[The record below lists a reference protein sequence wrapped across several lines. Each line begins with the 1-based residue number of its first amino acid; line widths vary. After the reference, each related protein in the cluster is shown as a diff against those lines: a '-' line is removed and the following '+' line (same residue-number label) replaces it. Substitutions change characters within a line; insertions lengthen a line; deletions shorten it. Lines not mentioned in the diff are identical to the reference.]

1 MQHIKYIYE
10 VAELRERCR
19 AALKRLDTDTA
30 YSMEDIIEYYNI
42 GHLIE
47 EKDEIKNRIFNCE
60 EEKLKEYAKKI
71 KRVTGKFMNSIDDSN
86 CKEIY
91 DQLDIGWREDFWKLF
106 AEFKV
111 YSHVGEKVFE
121 DILLNSKITIYDI
134 LKYRYIVETYAR
146 TIKKWLLEYWD
157 SAEILLNK
165 YVIGKKIKDIN
176 LPEFDRKDIDDI
188 FIHYISSPYAHINRL
203 EIIQNIKNTKQFAVS
218 DKVKADAVKKRR
230 ELIEQME
237 KENRGIG
244 LETQICVSFRDDVQ
258 QQSEDNL
265 PNCEYYIYNRKW
277 LIENQDEATLLNNF
291 IYLFELFDF
300 EMRPTFLSK
309 EQECSSLERVLK
321 LRTVN
326 DYLVSGVYNYKI
338 GLAVT
343 QLRAYYLEL
352 QRLGKP
358 LEAIIEWFFRG
369 YLKQEFHVE
378 NFVVTMPS
386 ENSSYLEKCRL
397 LLPEL
402 ESILKQYKLYV
413 EERQIDRDL
422 LEITSG
428 SADISK
434 IPSLVENKYLYGKGE
449 EFQRVKRYFFSDQ
462 SMLHWV
468 ERINKNYRNFF
479 NLILHEKICKEDYGS
494 YVTEELNWLE
504 KNKWIYYDEEGYI
517 RFYDIQKI
525 ALFADLVRNDF
536 INIYSFKKYEKE
548 QYYKIIDEFI
558 KKDMMRYG
566 NGLFS
571 EPEQDWVSF
580 ILNKSRFN
588 NSMDIRN
595 RYMHGT
601 QANSYDEQSH
611 KENYFYILLVCIFYI
626 IKINDDLCAYFNEKG

>member
-10 VAELRERCR
+10 AAELRERCR
-19 AALKRLDTDTA
+19 VALKRLDTDTE
-30 YSMEDIIEYYNI
+30 YSMEDIIDYYNI

-71 KRVTGKFMNSIDDSN
+71 KRVTGKFINSIDDSN

-165 YVIGKKIKDIN
+165 YVIGKNIKDIN
-176 LPEFDRKDIDDI
+176 LPELERKDIDDI
-188 FIHYISSPYAHINRL
+188 FMHYISSPYAHINRL
-203 EIIQNIKNTKQFAVS
+203 EIIQNIKNTKQFTVS
-218 DKVKADAVKKRR
+218 DKIKANAVKRR
-230 ELIEQME
+230 KELIEQIE
-237 KENRGIG
+237 KEKRGIRVD
-244 LETQICVSFRDDVQ
+244 TQICVSFRDDIQ
-258 QQSEDNL
+258 RKPEDNL
-265 PNCEYYIYNRKW
+265 PNCEYYIYDRKW
-277 LIENQDEATLLNNF
+277 LSENQDEATLLNNF
-291 IYLFELFDF
+291 IYLLGFFDF
-300 EMRPTFLSK
+300 GMRPTFLSK
-309 EQECSSLERVLK
+309 EWECSSLERVFKLK
-321 LRTVN
+321 TEN
-326 DYLVSGVYNYKI
+326 DYLVSRAYNYKM
-338 GLAVT
+338 GLTVT
-343 QLRAYYLEL
+343 QLKAYYFEL
-352 QRLGKP
+352 QSLGKP
-358 LEAIIEWFFRG
+358 LEAIIEWFFRE

-428 SADISK
+428 SADVSK
-434 IPSLVENKYLYGKGE
+434 MPSLVENKYLYGKGD
-449 EFQRVKRYFFSDQ
+449 EFQRVKSDFFSDQ

-468 ERINKNYRNFF
+468 KRINKNYRNFF
-479 NLILHEKICKEDYGS
+479 NLILNEKICKEDYGS

-525 ALFADLVRNDF
+525 ALLADLVHNDF
-536 INIYSFKKYEKE
+536 INIYSLKKYEKE

-601 QANSYDEQSH
+601 QASSYDEQSH

>member
-10 VAELRERCR
+10 ATELRERCR
-19 AALKRLDTDTA
+19 VALKRLDTDTE

-71 KRVTGKFMNSIDDSN
+71 KRVTGKFINSIDDSN

-165 YVIGKKIKDIN
+165 YVIGKNIKDIN
-176 LPEFDRKDIDDI
+176 LPELDRKDIDDI

-203 EIIQNIKNTKQFAVS
+203 EIIQKIKNTKQFAVS
-218 DKVKADAVKKRR
+218 DKVKADAIKKRR

-309 EQECSSLERVLK
+309 EQECSSLERVLN

-358 LEAIIEWFFRG
+358 LEAIIEWFFRE

-386 ENSSYLEKCRL
+386 ENSRYLEKCRL

-449 EFQRVKRYFFSDQ
+449 EFQRVKCDFFSDQ

-468 ERINKNYRNFF
+468 KRINKNYRNFF
-479 NLILHEKICKEDYGS
+479 NLILNEKICKEDYGS

-504 KNKWIYYDEEGYI
+504 KNKWIYYDKEGYI

-525 ALFADLVRNDF
+525 ALLADLVHNDF

-626 IKINDDLCAYFNEKG
+626 IKINDDLCAYFDEKG

>member
-19 AALKRLDTDTA
+19 VALKRLDTDTD
-30 YSMEDIIEYYNI
+30 YSMEDIIDYYNI

-47 EKDEIKNRIFNCE
+47 EKDKINKSIFNYE
-60 EEKLKEYAKKI
+60 EEKLKEYEKKI
-71 KRVTGKFMNSIDDSN
+71 KQVTGKFMNFIDDSN

-91 DQLDIGWREDFWKLF
+91 DQLDIEWREDFWKLF

-111 YSHVGEKVFE
+111 YSHVGERTFE
-121 DILLNSKITIYDI
+121 DILFNSEIAIYDI
-134 LKYRYIVETYAR
+134 LKYRYIVKTYAR
-146 TIKKWLLEYWD
+146 IIKKWLLEYWD
-157 SAEILLNK
+157 SAEILLDK
-165 YVIGKKIKDIN
+165 YVIGKNKEDIN
-176 LPEFDRKDIDDI
+176 LPELDRKDIDNI
-188 FIHYISSPYAHINRL
+188 FMHYISSPYPHINRL
-203 EIIQNIKNTKQFAVS
+203 EIIQNIKNTKQFTVS
-218 DKVKADAVKKRR
+218 DKIKANAVKRRR
-230 ELIEQME
+230 ELIKKIER
-237 KENRGIG
+237 ENQGTRID
-244 LETQICVSFRDDVQ
+244 TQICVSFRDDTQ
-258 QQSEDNL
+258 RQPEDNL
-265 PNCEYYIYNRKW
+265 PNCEYYIYDRKW
-277 LIENQDEATLLNNF
+277 LIENQDESTLLNNF
-291 IYLFELFDF
+291 IYLLEFFDF

-309 EQECSSLERVLK
+309 EWECSSLERVFK
-321 LRTVN
+321 LRTKN
-326 DYLVSGVYNYKI
+326 DYLVSSAYNYKM
-338 GLAVT
+338 GLTVT
-343 QLRAYYLEL
+343 QLKAYYLEL
-352 QRLGKP
+352 QRLGKSM
-358 LEAIIEWFFRG
+358 ESIIEWFFRE
-369 YLKQEFHVE
+369 YLKKEFHLE

-386 ENSSYLEKCRL
+386 ERSNYLEKCRL

-428 SADISK
+428 SVDISK
-434 IPSLVENKYLYGKGE
+434 MPSLVENKYLYGKGE
-449 EFQRVKRYFFSDQ
+449 EFQRAKFDFFSDQ

-468 ERINKNYRNFF
+468 KRINKNYRNFF

-494 YVTEELNWLE
+494 YVTKELNWLE
-504 KNKWIYYDEEGYI
+504 KNRWIYYDEEGNI
-517 RFYDIQKI
+517 RFYNIHQI
-525 ALFADLVRNDF
+525 VLFADLVRNDF
-536 INIYSFKKYEKE
+536 INVYSLKKYDKE

-626 IKINDDLCAYFNEKG
+626 IKINDDLCAYFDGK

>member
-10 VAELRERCR
+10 AAELRERCKE
-19 AALKRLDTDTA
+19 ALKKLDTDTE
-30 YSMEDIIEYYNI
+30 YSMEDVIEYYNI

-47 EKDEIKNRIFNCE
+47 EKDKINNSIFDCE

-71 KRVTGKFMNSIDDSN
+71 KQVTGKFMYSIDDSN

-111 YSHVGEKVFE
+111 YSHVGEKAFE
-121 DILLNSKITIYDI
+121 DILLNAKIAIYDI
-134 LKYRYIVETYAR
+134 LKYRYIVETYTR
-146 TIKKWLLEYWD
+146 IIKKWLLEYWD
-157 SAEILLNK
+157 SAEILLDK
-165 YVIGKKIKDIN
+165 YVIGKTIKEIN
-176 LPEFDRKDIDDI
+176 LPELDRKDIDDI
-188 FIHYISSPYAHINRL
+188 FMHYISSPYAHINRL
-203 EIIQNIKNTKQFAVS
+203 EIIQNIKNTKQFTVS
-218 DKVKADAVKKRR
+218 DKIKANAVKRR
-230 ELIEQME
+230 KELIEQIE
-237 KENRGIG
+237 KENRGIRVD
-244 LETQICVSFRDDVQ
+244 TQICVSFRDDIQ
-258 QQSEDNL
+258 RQPEDNL
-265 PNCEYYIYNRKW
+265 PNCEYYIYDRKW
-277 LIENQDEATLLNNF
+277 LSENQDEATLLNNF
-291 IYLFELFDF
+291 IYLLEFFDF
-300 EMRPTFLSK
+300 GMRPTFLSK
-309 EQECSSLERVLK
+309 EWECSSLERVFKLK
-321 LRTVN
+321 TEN
-326 DYLVSGVYNYKI
+326 DYLVSGAYNYKI
-338 GLAVT
+338 GLTVT
-343 QLRAYYLEL
+343 QLKAYYLEL

-358 LEAIIEWFFRG
+358 LEAIIEWFFRE

-428 SADISK
+428 SVDISK
-434 IPSLVENKYLYGKGE
+434 MPSLVENKYLYGKGE
-449 EFQRVKRYFFSDQ
+449 EFQRVKFDFFSDQ

-468 ERINKNYRNFF
+468 KRINKNYRNFF
-479 NLILHEKICKEDYGS
+479 NLILNEKICKEDYGS
-494 YVTEELNWLE
+494 YVTEELNWLG

-517 RFYDIQKI
+517 RFYNIQQI
-525 ALFADLVRNDF
+525 VLFADLVRNDF
-536 INIYSFKKYEKE
+536 INICSFKKYEKE
-548 QYYKIIDEFI
+548 QYDKIIDEFI

-580 ILNKSRFN
+580 IFNKSRFN

-601 QANSYDEQSH
+601 QANSYDEPRH
-611 KENYFYILLVCIFYI
+611 MENYFYILLVCIFYI
-626 IKINDDLCAYFNEKG
+626 IKINDDLCAFFDEKG